1 MKCAVLSKNKCIS
14 VVEMPE
20 NDLLADEC
28 EVTIRAVG
36 ICSSDVNRGYGG
48 GAYFYPLV
56 MGHELS
62 GEITALGKDVGDDF
76 NVGDNVCVFPLLP
89 CFKCASC
96 KQKLYAQCSKYDYYG
111 SRRHGGFAEKLNV
124 CSWNLLKLPHG
135 VSLADGALV
144 EPTAVVVHAIGKAS
158 IEPEKHSTLCILGAG
173 FLGLIA
179 VQVVR
184 HLYPNCEVHL
194 VDRNL
199 FKLDVAEIHGASTTL
214 VNNDKSW
221 NNFLRKSESTF
232 DRVIELAGTMATYTA
247 GIMIAKPGARVV
259 WGGNISEDLTI
270 SSAQVSSILRK
281 EIEIVGTW
289 NSIYKGIETCDW
301 ARALDLIANGLRPSE
316 LVSSK
321 INLSEINSTISKLY
335 NHKVRKDKFESI
347 KVLVEPQS

>member
-1 MKCAVLSKNKCIS
+1 
-14 VVEMPE
+14 
-20 NDLLADEC
+20 
-28 EVTIRAVG
+28 
-36 ICSSDVNRGYGG
+36 
-48 GAYFYPLV
+48 
-56 MGHELS
+56 
-62 GEITALGKDVGDDF
+62 
-76 NVGDNVCVFPLLP
+76 
-89 CFKCASC
+89 
-96 KQKLYAQCSKYDYYG
+96 LYAQCSKYDYYG

-347 KVLVEPQS
+347 KVLVEPQL